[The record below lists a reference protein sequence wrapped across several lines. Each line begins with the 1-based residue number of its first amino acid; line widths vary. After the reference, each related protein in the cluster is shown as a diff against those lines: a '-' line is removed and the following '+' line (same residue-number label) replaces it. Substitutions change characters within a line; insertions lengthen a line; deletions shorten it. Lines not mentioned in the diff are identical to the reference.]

1 MVRLVSYITY
11 KDLIKQDMIQVG
23 TYKPQFDKIINNL
36 AKIYDDMDI
45 AREQFERSGGQ
56 LIVKHTNKNGSTNL
70 VKNPYYLVIEGL
82 QANILQYSRE
92 LGLTPMG
99 LKKINEKEM
108 SGKKKV
114 SKLDSVLESLAN
126 G

>member
-1 MVRLVSYITY
+1 
-11 KDLIKQDMIQVG
+11 
-23 TYKPQFDKIINNL
+23 
-36 AKIYDDMDI
+36 
-45 AREQFERSGGQ
+45 
-56 LIVKHTNKNGSTNL
+56 
-70 VKNPYYLVIEGL
+70 
-82 QANILQYSRE
+82 
-92 LGLTPMG
+92 MG

>member
-1 MVRLVSYITY
+1 MTANEY
-11 KDLIKQDMIQVG
+11 KKLIIEDMKSVG
-23 TYKPQFDKIINNL
+23 TYKPQFDKVISNL
-36 AKIYDDMDI
+36 AVVYADMDN
-45 AREQFERSGGQ
+45 AREQFDKSGGSMV
-56 LIVKHTNKNGSTNL
+56 VKHTNKNGSTNL
-70 VKNPYYLVIEGL
+70 VKNPFYLVIEGL
-82 QANILQYSRE
+82 QGNILQYSRE

>member
-1 MVRLVSYITY
+1 MTANDY
-11 KDLIKQDMIQVG
+11 KKIIIEDMKSVG
-23 TYKPQFDKIINNL
+23 TYKPQFDKVISNL
-36 AKIYDDMDI
+36 AVVYADMDN
-45 AREQFERSGGQ
+45 AREQFDKSGGSMV
-56 LIVKHTNKNGSTNL
+56 VKHTNKNGSTNL
-70 VKNPYYLVIEGL
+70 VKNPFYLVIEGL
-82 QANILQYSRE
+82 QGNILQYSRE

>member
-1 MVRLVSYITY
+1 MSHITY
-11 KDLIKQDMIQVG
+11 KDLIKQNMVEVG
-23 TYKPQFDKIINNL
+23 TYKPQFDKVINNL
-36 AKIYDDMDI
+36 AKIYEDMDT
-45 AREQFERSGGQ
+45 AREQFEKSGGS

-70 VKNPYYLVIEGL
+70 VKNPYYLIIEGL

>member
-1 MVRLVSYITY
+1 M
-11 KDLIKQDMIQVG
+11 MEVG
-23 TYKPQFDKIINNL
+23 TYKPQFDKVINNL

-82 QANILQYSRE
+82 QANI
-92 LGLTPMG
+92 
-99 LKKINEKEM
+99 
-108 SGKKKV
+108 
-114 SKLDSVLESLAN
+114 
-126 G
+126 